1 MILKLMVN
9 RRHVHI
15 PEWCEMTGLKQNG
28 EWSVEGEPFCLIP
41 CNQLAFSSALW
52 LPAAKTNTIGPI
64 SRETLL
70 ALLCYLSE
78 ENHLKRQQWAEPF
91 NQRFSLKTYPLT

>member
-52 LPAAKTNTIGPI
+52 PPAAKTNTIGPI
-64 SRETLL
+64 SRETLSI
-70 ALLCYLSE
+70 ALPSI
-78 ENHLKRQQWAEPF
+78 RGEPL
-91 NQRFSLKTYPLT
+91 QKTAVG